1 MATDKTPSEDYLGF
15 VEIFRGVRPD
25 IETGSMFGMRCM
37 KRGGKAFAGGFAG
50 GLVVKLAPEALARAA
65 ALTHATE
72 FDPSGGGRPMKA
84 WIVLGSEHQDRWQ
97 EYAEAAYAAV
107 EATGR

>member
-50 GLVVKLAPEALARAA
+50 GLVVKSAAP
-65 ALTHATE
+65 
-72 FDPSGGGRPMKA
+72 A
-84 WIVLGSEHQDRWQ
+84 WISALCFPATRGIVRITSRWSSRT
-97 EYAEAAYAAV
+97 
-107 EATGR
+107 TG